1 MMNNPMNNM
10 MNMRN
15 NQMNNM
21 MNMPMNNFMN
31 IPMNNMMNMPMQIDN
46 NHMIKEGMAK
56 KSNNSGKRKI
66 PPILLKNK
74 NIQIERITFPVEKG
88 LKRTGETYFKKN
100 VNEIFNELFSKR
112 KKIKDEKET

>member
-1 MMNNPMNNM
+1 MNNQSYEEY
-10 MNMRN
+10 MREVLGYN
-15 NQMNNM
+15 ASPKNTYIRTEDCYN
-21 MNMPMNNFMN
+21 MN
-31 IPMNNMMNMPMQIDN
+31 IPMNNMMTMPLQID

-56 KSNNSGKRKI
+56 KSNKSWKRKI

-100 VNEIFNELFSKR
+100 VNEIFNELSTR
-112 KKIKDEKET
+112 KKSS